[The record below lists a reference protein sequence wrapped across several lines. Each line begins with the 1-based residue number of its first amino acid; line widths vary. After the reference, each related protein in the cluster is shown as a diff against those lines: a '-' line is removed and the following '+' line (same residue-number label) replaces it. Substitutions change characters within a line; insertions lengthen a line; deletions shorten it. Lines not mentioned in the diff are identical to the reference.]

1 MTKEGNVLLLTRDAE
16 ARSAI
21 VGCFERVGISTIE
34 VATGEEAL
42 SVAKHER
49 PGLVV
54 LDLDLDLV
62 DVSGYETCY
71 ELREQLGD
79 QLPIMFLSGKRTDP
93 SDRVAGLL
101 IGADDYVTKPFDPD
115 ELLARARRLRSRA
128 PSVVEPPADSPLTAR
143 ELEILTLLG
152 SGLSQPRIATELFI
166 SAKTVG
172 SHIQRIL
179 AKLNVHSRTEAVA
192 LAFRLGL
199 IPSGQAE
206 TEP

>member
-1 MTKEGNVLLLTRDAE
+1 MTQEGRVLLLTRDAQ

-21 VGCFERVGISTIE
+21 VGSFERVGISTIE

-42 SVAKHER
+42 SVAKQER

-54 LDLDLDLV
+54 LDLDADLLDI
-62 DVSGYETCY
+62 SGYETCY
-71 ELREQLGD
+71 ELREQVGD
-79 QLPIMFLSGKRTDP
+79 RLPIIFLSGKRTDP

-128 PSVVEPPADSPLTAR
+128 PSVVEPAADSPLTAR
-143 ELEILTLLG
+143 EVEVLTLLS
-152 SGLSQPRIATELFI
+152 SGLSQPRIAAELFI

-179 AKLNVHSRTEAVA
+179 SKLDVHSRTEAVA
-192 LAFRLGL
+192 IAFRRGL
-199 IPSGQAE
+199 IPPTEAE